1 PLVGAILLPGAI
13 AIALLTVSVPLGL
26 AALAGVAVL
35 FTALWL
41 SGRLGRKADAVAG
54 QTNTAFTERIIE
66 FARTQQALR
75 SARRVEPARSLVG
88 GALEAQHGATLKLL
102 TMQIPGQLLFGLASQ
117 VALIA
122 FATMTAWLTV
132 RGDLTVPEAVALIV
146 VLARFLEP
154 FSVV

>member
-1 PLVGAILLPGAI
+1 D
-13 AIALLTVSVPLGL
+13 
-26 AALAGVAVL
+26 AAERGP
-35 FTALWL
+35 
-41 SGRLGRKADAVAG
+41 GRLDRRRQLADHAEGLQETG
-54 QTNTAFTERIIE
+54 QHDDECDRLGNR
-66 FARTQQALR
+66 
-75 SARRVEPARSLVG
+75 
-88 GALEAQHGATLKLL
+88 
-102 TMQIPGQLLFGLASQ
+102 Q